1 MHFASFAEAIF
12 LLSKEKIFQDDI
24 QRADRLLKYFCFMFD
39 QLYDVRYMTINVHQL
54 IHLTQCV
61 RDLGS
66 LWVFSHFH
74 FEDKN
79 GFLLKLFHG
88 TQSIQLQVIYAI
100 SVLRH
105 LFTKE
110 DLFRNHG
117 DNKLLAFFKKLMS
130 KNNTL
135 HLTEI
140 DISTYQVGSIE
151 VKTLTVIEFK
161 EISDYLGYYVPI
173 NLKI

>member
-1 MHFASFAEAIF
+1 M
-12 LLSKEKIFQDDI
+12 
-24 QRADRLLKYFCFMFD
+24 
-39 QLYDVRYMTINVHQL
+39 
-54 IHLTQCV
+54 QCV
-61 RDLGS
+61 RDLGP
-66 LWVFSHFH
+66 LWVFSCFH

-117 DNKLLAFFKKLMS
+117 DNKLLALFKKLMS

-140 DISTYQVGSIE
+140 DISTYQVGSIKI
-151 VKTLTVIEFK
+151 KTLTDIEFQ